1 MVEGELH
8 HPTHTRHLDAPFDQ
22 VAGRDSQIK
31 IDTHLALVRFNE
43 KVRLWLRLLKNSDL
57 GRFLVS
63 AVSMSG
69 LFAPAFGRCRGG
81 FGVVGLFVSGFG
93 ASLRR

>member
-43 KVRLWLRLLKNSDL
+43 KVRLWLFADSNGTRVCTQLGDSLLSSDVIQDIL
-57 GRFLVS
+57 GKG
-63 AVSMSG
+63 G
-69 LFAPAFGRCRGG
+69 LGCRTIIG
-81 FGVVGLFVSGFG
+81 
-93 ASLRR
+93 